1 MSDTYING
9 TSDARGQTVV
19 AEDSFSSYN
28 DGFEYLGVGETAAS
42 GASERIYSS
51 PEERNLAVKAGCRAS
66 CELIRVV
73 SDIKIAKL
81 EHSLSLARYRYTVEP
96 EAAKKHEKRMS
107 RHLFGERIHAFKARA
122 YESGDNKRYMRALE
136 MDPADPKVSA
146 HASPKRIER
155 YKNELAAL
163 LAERDRINGEL
174 LELYCERDRD
184 FTSDS
189 RSQRALHIK
198 LKAARKAYKR
208 FSELA
213 GNVNKYVFAPDG
225 KLKLFDLINR
235 SIELYADC
243 AVMRYRLK
251 LAKSVQDKDK
261 IRAQIAEN
269 KRERA
274 RLERNISSLV
284 VKARRRTYLYGE
296 GGIVRWALGIAILVG
311 VIIAAFCIF
320 YEPITAFYHSLF

>member
-1 MSDTYING
+1 MSDTNING

-19 AEDSFSSYN
+19 AENSFSSYN
-28 DGFEYLGVGETAAS
+28 EGFEYSGVGQTLPSDAND
-42 GASERIYSS
+42 RIYSS
-51 PEERNLAVKAGCRAS
+51 SDGRNSVAKAGCRAS
-66 CELIRVV
+66 EELIRAV
-73 SDIKIAKL
+73 SDMKIARL
-81 EHSLSLARYRYTVEP
+81 EHNISLARYRYTVEP
-96 EAAKKHEKRMS
+96 EAAKKHEKRMN
-107 RHLFGERIHAFKARA
+107 RHLFGERIRALKARA
-122 YESGDNKRYMRALE
+122 YESGDNKRYMRAIE
-136 MDPADPKVSA
+136 TDPSDPKISA
-146 HASPKRIER
+146 HASPERIER

-184 FTSDS
+184 FTPDS
-189 RSQRALHIK
+189 RSQRALRIR
-198 LKAARKAYKR
+198 LKATRKAYKR

-261 IRAQIAEN
+261 IRAEIANN

-284 VKARRRTYLYGE
+284 VKARRRTYLYGD
-296 GGIVRWALGIAILVG
+296 GGIVRWAVGIAILIG
-311 VIIAAFCIF
+311 AIIAAFCIF
-320 YEPITAFYHSLF
+320 YEPISAFYHSLF